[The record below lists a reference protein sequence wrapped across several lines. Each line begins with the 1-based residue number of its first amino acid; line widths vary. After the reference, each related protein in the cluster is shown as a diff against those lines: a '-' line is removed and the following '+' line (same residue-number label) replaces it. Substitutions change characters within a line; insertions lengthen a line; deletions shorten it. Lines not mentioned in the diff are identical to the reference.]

1 MNIIDSV
8 KMNEGFEAKPYIDP
22 LAIEK
27 IPADEY
33 AIIVKNW
40 DDLKV
45 TFGHGHTYISKK
57 GSETLIVLK
66 IERIKK
72 VLSKKIDFFTTA
84 PIEVQDV
91 LCEMAYQMGVY
102 GLLKFHNTL
111 HHLKHEYYEM
121 ASAEMLDSIWA
132 REQTSNRARELSSRI
147 LDLNKNNNS

>member
-1 MNIIDSV
+1 MTLIKSIAG
-8 KMNEGFEAKPYIDP
+8 NEGFKPKPYIDH
-22 LAIEK
+22 LASKK
-27 IPADEY
+27 IPADEFK
-33 AIIVKNW
+33 IIQKNW
-40 DDLKV
+40 DKLVV
-45 TFGHGHTYISKK
+45 TFGHGHTYISNR
-57 GSETLIVLK
+57 GSEILIVFK

-121 ASAEMLDSIWA
+121 AAAEMLDSKWA
-132 REQTSNRARELSSRI
+132 RKQTSNRAKILSNRI
-147 LDLNKNNNS
+147 LDLKDAS